1 METSRFL
8 KPGGTKP
15 TICVLGKVHKAI
27 ANNCTPLQPVTSI
40 YKLVQA
46 ADILCKTHLFFTE
59 EVMKQDLQFFM
70 VSLNVVGFLFTN
82 IPPKDIIDIS
92 LIHLLEIIKEQKIYE
107 E

>member
-1 METSRFL
+1 MGLSQLYVYFGKCTKLLPITVHHSNLLFLIIDTS
-8 KPGGTKP
+8 
-15 TICVLGKVHKAI
+15 V
-27 ANNCTPLQPVTSI
+27 

-82 IPPKDIIDIS
+82 ISPKNIIDIS